1 MGMCIYVLLY
11 INAIVPVNYICI
23 SFQSLISWHS
33 LTSPGEP
40 VNSKK
45 CHSSIIRLNC
55 ILKLL
60 QLPKDDQHF
69 SELPPPHLIHN
80 PGSSKNRKRGNATDT
95 NFLIYFQATLFSI
108 FVYCHFFLSSFIRLR
123 ASGFDVK
130 SCVEELL
137 FMAERISQTS
147 YCPPFSLP
155 SFSLSFSRF
164 LLHCHFLRRF

>member
-1 MGMCIYVLLY
+1 MLWMCIYVLLY

-45 CHSSIIRLNC
+45 CHGSIIRLNC

-60 QLPKDDQHF
+60 PPPKDDQHF

-80 PGSSKNRKRGNATDT
+80 PGSGKNRRKGQS
-95 NFLIYFQATLFSI
+95 YGYKFSYI
-108 FVYCHFFLSSFIRLR
+108 LSSHSVFHFCLLPFFPFFFHPL
-123 ASGFDVK
+123 ASEWFW
-130 SCVEELL
+130 
-137 FMAERISQTS
+137 R
-147 YCPPFSLP
+147 
-155 SFSLSFSRF
+155 
-164 LLHCHFLRRF
+164 